1 VDGGRMGDDNEYVEE
16 VFVIV
21 SKIHSSDVELET

>member
-1 VDGGRMGDDNEYVEE
+1 MDRGGMGDDNEYVEE

-21 SKIHSSDVELET
+21 AKIHSSDVELET